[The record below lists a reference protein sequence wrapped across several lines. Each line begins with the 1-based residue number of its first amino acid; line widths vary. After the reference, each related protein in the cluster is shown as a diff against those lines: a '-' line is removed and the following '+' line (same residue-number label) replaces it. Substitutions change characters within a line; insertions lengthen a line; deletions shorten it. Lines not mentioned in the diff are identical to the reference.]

1 MTENSGLVFMY
12 LIPLPQKVISCGLLE
27 LDLSRPHVMGI
38 LNVTPDSFSDG
49 GKHNSK
55 VAAIVHAQQMIAD
68 GASIIDIG
76 GESTRPGASIVEVEE
91 EIQRVVPVVEAL
103 AQENVIISIDTS
115 QPRVIEAAVAAGAH
129 IWNDVRALTRPGALE
144 MAARLNIPVI
154 IMHMRGEP
162 TTMNQ
167 LDQYDNVIED
177 VIDELQQ
184 RIQAALSA
192 GIRQKHIIVDPGF
205 GFAKNVQQNLTLL
218 NALWRFT
225 DLGYPVLSGLSRKR
239 FVGEVLQGASE
250 DQRMVG
256 SVTGHLLSLQQGASI
271 VRVHDV
277 KATVDAVRMW
287 QAMLAAS

>member
-1 MTENSGLVFMY
+1 MY

-76 GESTRPGASIVEVEE
+76 GESTRPGASMVEVEE

-177 VIDELQQ
+177 VINELQQ

-192 GIRQKHIIVDPGF
+192 GIRQEHIIVDPGF
-205 GFAKNVQQNLTLL
+205 GFAKNAQQNLTLL

-239 FVGEVLQGASE
+239 FVGEVLQGASA

>member
-1 MTENSGLVFMY
+1 MRLM
-12 LIPLPQKVISCGLLE
+12 PLPQKVISCGSLE
-27 LDLSRPHVMGI
+27 LDLSCPHVMGI

-55 VAAIVHAQQMIAD
+55 VAAIVHAQQMIAH

-103 AQENVIISIDTS
+103 AQKNVIISIDTS

-177 VIDELQQ
+177 VINELQQ

-192 GIRQKHIIVDPGF
+192 GIRQEHIIVDPGF
-205 GFAKNVQQNLTLL
+205 GFAKNAQQNLTLL

-239 FVGEVLQGASE
+239 FVGEVLQGASA

-256 SVTGHLLSLQQGASI
+256 SVTGHLLSFQQGASI

>member
-1 MTENSGLVFMY
+1 MY

-76 GESTRPGASIVEVEE
+76 GESTRPGASMVEVEE

-177 VIDELQQ
+177 VINELQQ

-205 GFAKNVQQNLTLL
+205 GFAKNAQQNLTLL

-239 FVGEVLQGASE
+239 FVGEVLQGASA

>member
-1 MTENSGLVFMY
+1 
-12 LIPLPQKVISCGLLE
+12 
-27 LDLSRPHVMGI
+27 MGI

-55 VAAIVHAQQMIAD
+55 AAAIAHAQQMIAD

-177 VIDELQQ
+177 VINELQQ

-192 GIRQKHIIVDPGF
+192 GIRQEHIIVDPGF
-205 GFAKNVQQNLTLL
+205 GFAKNAQQNLTLL

-239 FVGEVLQGASE
+239 FVGEVLLGASA

>member
-76 GESTRPGASIVEVEE
+76 GESTRPGASMVEVEE

-177 VIDELQQ
+177 VINELQQ

-205 GFAKNVQQNLTLL
+205 GFAKNAQQNLTLL

-239 FVGEVLQGASE
+239 FVGEVLQGASA

>member
-1 MTENSGLVFMY
+1 MRLM
-12 LIPLPQKVISCGLLE
+12 PLPQKVISCESLE
-27 LDLSRPHVMGI
+27 LDLSCPHVMGI

-184 RIQAALSA
+184 RVQAALSA
-192 GIRQKHIIVDPGF
+192 GIRQEHIIVDPGF
-205 GFAKNVQQNLTLL
+205 GFAKNAQQNLTLL

-239 FVGEVLQGASE
+239 FVGEVLQGASA

>member
-1 MTENSGLVFMY
+1 MRLM
-12 LIPLPQKVISCGLLE
+12 PLPQKVISCGSLE
-27 LDLSRPHVMGI
+27 LDLSCPHVMGI

-55 VAAIVHAQQMIAD
+55 AAAIAHAQQMIAD

-91 EIQRVVPVVEAL
+91 EIQRVIPVVEAL

-177 VIDELQQ
+177 VINELQQ

-192 GIRQKHIIVDPGF
+192 GIRQEHIIVDPGF
-205 GFAKNVQQNLTLL
+205 GFAKNAQQNLTLL
-218 NALWRFT
+218 NSLWRFT

-239 FVGEVLQGASE
+239 FVGEVLQGASA

>member
-1 MTENSGLVFMY
+1 MRLM
-12 LIPLPQKVISCGLLE
+12 PLPQKVISCGSLE
-27 LDLSRPHVMGI
+27 LDLSCPHVMGI

-76 GESTRPGASIVEVEE
+76 GESTRPGASVVEVEE

-177 VIDELQQ
+177 VINELQQ

-192 GIRQKHIIVDPGF
+192 GIRQEHIIVDPGF
-205 GFAKNVQQNLTLL
+205 GFAKNAQQNLTLL

-239 FVGEVLQGASE
+239 FVGEVLQGASA